1 MKGEKMILHDLKI
14 TVNDYNQMLS
24 GNKNYVVVQNNN
36 YKVND
41 ILNFNEIINLGIYD
55 KLTGRVLIARIK
67 HITTP
72 ENYPYGLMPGYVIL
86 GLEIC

>member
-1 MKGEKMILHDLKI
+1 MKLHDLKI
-14 TVNDYNQMLS
+14 TIYEYNKMLS

-41 ILNFNEIINLGIYD
+41 ILYFSEIINLGIHD

-67 HITTP
+67 HITTT

>member
-1 MKGEKMILHDLKI
+1 MILHDLKI
-14 TVNDYNQMLS
+14 TINDYNQMLS
-24 GNKNYVVVQNNN
+24 GAKNYVVVQNNN

-41 ILNFNEIINLGIYD
+41 IIRFDEIVNLGLHD

-67 HITTP
+67 HTTTT